1 MLLSAM
7 QASSRVPADVSVKT
21 AVGQTLQAT
30 NAVYFSDLCWLHDAH
45 ARGTAGCSRLT
56 SDPTSWSSWASHHV
70 ACTTTE
76 SGHVVHCCRSRAL
89 QDRIRLLEQQ
99 LQQQEQRLK
108 GYIPQTQVVPH
119 VEANA
124 PDGTLLYRLENLEM
138 GMDVLLRA
146 QELQWQESAKE
157 GKKKARSCCCCV
169 M

>member
-1 MLLSAM
+1 MHMPGVQLTAPVTAYQCPALLCPHTGITTKA
-7 QASSRVPADVSVKT
+7 
-21 AVGQTLQAT
+21 G
-30 NAVYFSDLCWLHDAH
+30 H
-45 ARGTAGCSRLT
+45 AAR
-56 SDPTSWSSWASHHV
+56 
-70 ACTTTE
+70 
-76 SGHVVHCCRSRAL
+76 CCRSRAL

-108 GYIPQTQVVPH
+108 GYVPQTQVVPH

-146 QELQWQESAKE
+146 QELQWQESAKG